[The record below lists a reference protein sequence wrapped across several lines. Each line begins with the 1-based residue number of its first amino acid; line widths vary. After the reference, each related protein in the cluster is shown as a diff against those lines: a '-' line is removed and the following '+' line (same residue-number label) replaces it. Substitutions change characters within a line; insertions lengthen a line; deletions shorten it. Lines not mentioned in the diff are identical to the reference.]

1 MEDFSEVNFLV
12 GVNGSGK
19 SRLLNTIG
27 QRYLKRN
34 KNVIAISNTVFDK
47 FNSRGYKKL
56 SARGGKEFLK
66 KTIVNSFLSENNNI
80 YNILEYLG
88 YEKEVTTL
96 ISFYSDFDGD
106 FLSYF
111 LRRIDKY
118 NKFDVASDK
127 DYIDYNLNELDS
139 FCKQLKKNLHPYNE
153 YEYFFDFGY
162 WGGAR
167 ENISSLSI
175 FKKFYKLFNHKKI
188 FKIDFILF
196 KGEEKFNLD
205 GASSGESHF
214 LAQMLFLSSNVSK
227 DTKNIVLID
236 EPEISLHPKWQR
248 EYVFK
253 LYDYFYMYDLK
264 IFIATHSPLMISRLQ
279 VNKQDLYRDYIG
291 RIEYKIFKVKDQR
304 LNTIQEDEDYSVESL
319 YWEVFGI
326 LTPDN
331 SFLSRYC
338 VKLLDQLQENKLS
351 YEFVEQEFSR
361 LIESADNISQREVL
375 EDIKT
380 RFLTRKN

>member
-27 QRYLKRN
+27 QNYIKRN
-34 KNVIAISNTVFDK
+34 DHVIAISNTVFDK
-47 FNSRGYKKL
+47 FNTRGYKKL
-56 SARGGKEFLK
+56 SARDGKFFLK
-66 KTIVNSFLSENNNI
+66 KTIIDSFLNESNSI
-80 YNILEYLG
+80 YNVLEYLG
-88 YEKEVTTL
+88 YKKEVSAL

-111 LRRIDKY
+111 IRRIAKY
-118 NKFDVASDK
+118 NKFDVPNDSG
-127 DYIDYNLNELDS
+127 YIDYDLNELEK
-139 FCKQLKKNLHPYNE
+139 FCKQLEKILHSDNG
-153 YEYFFDFGY
+153 YEFIFDFGY
-162 WGGAR
+162 WKDR
-167 ENISSLSI
+167 ENSINLSI
-175 FKKFYKLFNHKKI
+175 FKRFYELFSGKKI
-188 FKIDFILF
+188 IKIDFILF
-196 KGEEKFNLD
+196 KDREKFKLD

-214 LAQMLFLSSNVSK
+214 LAQMLFLSENLSK
-227 DTKNIVLID
+227 NKKNIILID

-264 IFIATHSPLMISRLQ
+264 IFIATHSPLMISKVQ
-279 VNKQDLYRDYIG
+279 VNRRNLYKDYIG
-291 RIEYKIFKVKDQR
+291 NIEYKIFNVKDQ
-304 LNTIQEDEDYSVESL
+304 NISMVQEDVDYSIESL

-338 VKLLDQLQENKLS
+338 VDLLDKHDLGEISYIEIEKKFNELKEACDLELQKKTLS
-351 YEFVEQEFSR
+351 NIFDEFVR
-361 LIESADNISQREVL
+361 G
-375 EDIKT
+375 
-380 RFLTRKN
+380 

>member
-27 QRYLKRN
+27 QRYVKRN

-66 KTIVNSFLSENNNI
+66 KTIVNSFLNGDNNI

-96 ISFYSDFDGD
+96 ISFYSDFEGD

-127 DYIDYNLNELDS
+127 DYIDYSLNELDS
-139 FCKQLKKNLHPYNE
+139 FCKQLKKNLHPYSE
-153 YEYFFDFGY
+153 YEYFFDFGD

-175 FKKFYKLFNHKKI
+175 FKKFYKLFSHKKI

-205 GASSGESHF
+205 GASS
-214 LAQMLFLSSNVSK
+214 
-227 DTKNIVLID
+227 
-236 EPEISLHPKWQR
+236 
-248 EYVFK
+248 
-253 LYDYFYMYDLK
+253 
-264 IFIATHSPLMISRLQ
+264 
-279 VNKQDLYRDYIG
+279 
-291 RIEYKIFKVKDQR
+291 
-304 LNTIQEDEDYSVESL
+304 
-319 YWEVFGI
+319 
-326 LTPDN
+326 
-331 SFLSRYC
+331 
-338 VKLLDQLQENKLS
+338 
-351 YEFVEQEFSR
+351 
-361 LIESADNISQREVL
+361 
-375 EDIKT
+375 
-380 RFLTRKN
+380 